1 MQHLDLLASDDSDEL
16 CGLLVAAD
24 DGQTDG
30 RNTYASLTML
40 KSSHEQSR
48 LMKRIAILGSTG
60 SIGRSTLSVAE
71 SYPDRFQ
78 IVTLAAGSNL
88 EAAFEQARRWRPRV
102 ISMSA
107 EANADALRS
116 RLKKNG
122 LHDIEVVHG
131 AAGTVAV
138 ATHSEADFVVSAIV
152 GVAGLEATYE
162 AVKAGKTV
170 GLANKE
176 CLVAA
181 GELITAE
188 ACKQGKP
195 LLPIDSEHNAVHQCL
210 RGGRMDE
217 VERIWLTA
225 SGGPFLNTPASKF
238 SEITV
243 EQALNHPTWKM
254 GKRITID
261 SATLMNKGFEVIEA
275 CRLFHIPAAKV
286 EVIVHPQSTI
296 HSMVEFVDGSIL
308 AQFSVTDMRL
318 PILYALTYPERI
330 QSDMHFA
337 VSDLRHLDFCPPD
350 LKKFPCLRLAYEA
363 AEAGGAKTV
372 ALNAADEVGV
382 AAFLE
387 GHIGFDEI
395 PRIIEEV
402 LHATGSGKP
411 ESIAKVLEADMEARR
426 CAQEQ
431 VAQAKKDRKT
441 GHPRATSF
449 A

>member
-1 MQHLDLLASDDSDEL
+1 M
-16 CGLLVAAD
+16 
-24 DGQTDG
+24 
-30 RNTYASLTML
+30 R
-40 KSSHEQSR
+40 
-48 LMKRIAILGSTG
+48 RIAILGSTG

-71 SYPDRFQ
+71 SYPDRFK
-78 IVTLAAGSNL
+78 IVTLAAGSNCD
-88 EAAFEQARRWRPRV
+88 AAFEQASRWRPRV
-102 ISMSA
+102 ISMAA
-107 EANADALRS
+107 EADADKLRS
-116 RLKKNG
+116 RLKNVEVG
-122 LHDIEVVHG
+122 GIEVVHG
-131 AAGTVAV
+131 GAGCVRV
-138 ATHSEADFVVSAIV
+138 ATHPEVDFVVSAIV

-162 AVKAGKTV
+162 AVRAGKTL

-188 ACKQGKP
+188 ARRRGKP

-225 SGGPFLNTPASKF
+225 SGGPFLNTPHSEFAS
-238 SEITV
+238 ITV

-254 GKRITID
+254 GRRITID

-275 CRLFHIPAAKV
+275 CRLFHMPPGKV

-330 QSDMHFA
+330 PSDMRFA
-337 VSDLRHLDFCPPD
+337 VSNLRHLDFSPPD
-350 LKKFPCLRLAYEA
+350 LKKFPCLGLAYEA

-372 ALNAADEVGV
+372 ALNAADEIAV

-387 GHIGFDEI
+387 GRIRFDEI

-402 LHATGSGKP
+402 LAATNSGKLD
-411 ESIAKVLEADMEARR
+411 SIAKVLEADGEARR
-426 CAQEQ
+426 YALER
-431 VAQAKKDRKT
+431 VAARKKIER
-441 GHPRATSF
+441 PQATSL

>member
-1 MQHLDLLASDDSDEL
+1 
-16 CGLLVAAD
+16 
-24 DGQTDG
+24 
-30 RNTYASLTML
+30 
-40 KSSHEQSR
+40 
-48 LMKRIAILGSTG
+48 MKRIAILGSTG

-78 IVTLAAGSNL
+78 IVALAAGSNL
-88 EAAFEQARRWRPRV
+88 EAAFEQALRWKPLV
-102 ISMSA
+102 ISMAA
-107 EANADALRS
+107 EADADELHT

-122 LHDIEVVHG
+122 LGGIEVVHG
-131 AAGTVAV
+131 AAGTVRV
-138 ATHSEADFVVSAIV
+138 ATHPEVDFVVSAIV

-162 AVKAGKTV
+162 AVRAGKAV

-188 ACKQGKP
+188 ARRQGKP

-210 RGGRMDE
+210 RGGRVEE
-217 VERIWLTA
+217 VDRIWLTA
-225 SGGPFLNTPASKF
+225 SGGPFLNTPRAEFDS
-238 SEITV
+238 ITV

-254 GKRITID
+254 GRRITID

-275 CRLFHIPAAKV
+275 CRLFNIPPGKV

-330 QSDMHFA
+330 QSDMRFA
-337 VSDLRHLDFCPPD
+337 VSDLRHLDFSPPD
-350 LKKFPCLRLAYEA
+350 MSKFPCLRLAYEA

-372 ALNAADEVGV
+372 ALNAADEVAV

-387 GHIGFDEI
+387 GAIRFNDI
-395 PRIIEEV
+395 PRIIEDV
-402 LHATGSGKP
+402 LSRTNAGSL
-411 ESIAKVLEADMEARR
+411 ESIGDVLKADAEARR
-426 CAQEQ
+426 CAQQQ
-431 VAQAKKDRKT
+431 VTDLCGNSKNIVSS
-441 GHPRATSF
+441 RATSF
-449 A
+449 V